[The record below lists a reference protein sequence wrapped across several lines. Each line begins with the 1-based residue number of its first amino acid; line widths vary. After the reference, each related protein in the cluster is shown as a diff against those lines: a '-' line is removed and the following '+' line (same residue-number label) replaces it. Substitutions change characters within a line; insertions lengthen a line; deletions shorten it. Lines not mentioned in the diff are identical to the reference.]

1 MRFLSRSDDTP
12 PVRIRRRRRQQRRMV
27 LGAASAVA
35 VAASAIGA
43 WYIGRDGR
51 IAALTAETQDR
62 IAKAGADLN
71 LVVASVQVEG
81 RQRADR
87 QAILAALG
95 VGRGTPILSVDL
107 DAAKARL
114 ETVPWV
120 RSASIARLLPDTV
133 YVRLTE
139 RTPLALWQHN
149 GKFDLV
155 DQDGNI
161 IINADVAD
169 YPHLPQVVGNG
180 APPAAPDLLRALGSE
195 PGLLAHVT
203 ASVRV
208 GDRRWNIELDNGVVV
223 ALPEKNAE
231 SAWHRLAALEHSDGL
246 LERSVQLVDMRLA
259 DRVVLRVPPDIAKSI
274 IKKGKPAQASPN
286 T

>member
-1 MRFLSRSDDTP
+1 MRFLNRSDDSP
-12 PVRIRRRRRQQRRMV
+12 PVRIRRRRRQQRRVLLAAVSAIV
-27 LGAASAVA
+27 LGGSAA
-35 VAASAIGA
+35 GA

-51 IAALTAETQDR
+51 LTTYTQQAQTR
-62 IAKAGADLN
+62 IADTGADLH
-71 LVVASVQVEG
+71 LTVESVQVEG

-87 QAILAALG
+87 EAILAALG
-95 VGRGTPILSVDL
+95 VSRGTPILSIDL

-120 RSASIARLLPDTV
+120 RNASIERLLPDTL

-139 RTPLALWQHN
+139 RAPLALWQHR

-155 DQDGNI
+155 DQDGNVI
-161 IINADVAD
+161 ANADIGD
-169 YPHLPQVVGNG
+169 YPFLPQVVGDG
-180 APPAAPDLLRALGSE
+180 APAATPDLLKVLASE
-195 PGLLAHVT
+195 PALQAHIT

-208 GDRRWNIELDNGVVV
+208 GGRRWNVQLDNGIEI
-223 ALPEKNAE
+223 ALPETNAA
-231 SAWHRLAALEHSDGL
+231 SAWHRLAALDRSDKL
-246 LERSVQLVDMRLA
+246 LERNVQAIDMRLP

>member
-1 MRFLSRSDDTP
+1 MRFLNRSDDPP
-12 PVRIRRRRRQQRRMV
+12 PVRIRRRRQQQRRV
-27 LGAASAVA
+27 LLAT
-35 VAASAIGA
+35 ASAIVLAGSAATA

-51 IAALTAETQDR
+51 LTAYTQEAQTR
-62 IAKAGADLN
+62 IAEAGADLH
-71 LVVASVQVEG
+71 LTVESVQVEG

-87 QAILAALG
+87 RAILTALG
-95 VGRGTPILSVDL
+95 VARGMPILAVDL
-107 DAAKARL
+107 ESAKARL

-120 RSASIARLLPDTV
+120 RNASIERLLPDTL

-139 RTPLALWQHN
+139 RAPLALWQHQ

-161 IINADVAD
+161 IADADIRD
-169 YPHLPQVVGNG
+169 YPFLPQVVGNG
-180 APPAAPDLLRALGSE
+180 APAAAPDLLKVLTGEPALQ
-195 PGLLAHVT
+195 AHVT

-208 GDRRWNIELDNGVVV
+208 GGRRWDIHLDNGIVVS
-223 ALPEKNAE
+223 LPESNAA
-231 SAWHRLAALEHSDGL
+231 SAWHRLAALDRSDRL
-246 LERSVQLVDMRLA
+246 LERDVQVIDMRLP

-274 IKKGKPAQASPN
+274 IKKGKSAQASPN

>member
-1 MRFLSRSDDTP
+1 MRFLNRSDDSP
-12 PVRIRRRRRQQRRMV
+12 PVRIRRRRRQQRRVLLTAVLAIV
-27 LGAASAVA
+27 LGGSAA
-35 VAASAIGA
+35 GA

-51 IAALTAETQDR
+51 LTTYTQQAQTR
-62 IAKAGADLN
+62 IADTGADLH
-71 LVVASVQVEG
+71 LTVESVQVEG

-87 QAILAALG
+87 GAILAALG
-95 VGRGTPILSVDL
+95 VSRGTPILSIDL

-120 RSASIARLLPDTV
+120 RNASIERLLPDTL

-139 RTPLALWQHN
+139 RAPLALWQHR

-155 DQDGNI
+155 DQDGNVI
-161 IINADVAD
+161 ANADIGD
-169 YPHLPQVVGNG
+169 YPFLPQVVGDG
-180 APPAAPDLLRALGSE
+180 APAATPDLLKVLASE
-195 PGLLAHVT
+195 PALQAHIT

-208 GDRRWNIELDNGVVV
+208 GGRRWNVQLDNGIEI
-223 ALPEKNAE
+223 ALPEINAA
-231 SAWHRLAALEHSDGL
+231 SAWHRLAALDRSDKL
-246 LERSVQLVDMRLA
+246 LERNVQTIDMRLP

>member
-1 MRFLSRSDDTP
+1 MRFLNRSDDPP
-12 PVRIRRRRRQQRRMV
+12 PVRIRRRRQQQRRIV
-27 LGAASAVA
+27 LAAASLLVLAGSAV
-35 VAASAIGA
+35 GA

-51 IAALTAETQDR
+51 LADYTQQAQIR
-62 IAKAGADLN
+62 VAQAGADLH
-71 LVVASVQVEG
+71 LAVESVKVEG

-87 QAILAALG
+87 HAILAALG
-95 VGRGTPILSVDL
+95 VSRGTPILSIDL

-120 RSASIARLLPDTV
+120 RNASIERLLPDTL
-133 YVRLTE
+133 YVRLAE
-139 RTPLALWQHN
+139 RMPLALWQHQ

-161 IINADVAD
+161 IADADIRD
-169 YPHLPQVVGNG
+169 YPFLAQVVGSG
-180 APPAAPDLLRALGSE
+180 APGAAPELLKVLAGEPALQ
-195 PGLLAHVT
+195 AHVT

-208 GDRRWNIELDNGVVV
+208 GGRRWDIHLDNGIVVS
-223 ALPEKNAE
+223 LPESNAAN
-231 SAWHRLAALEHSDGL
+231 AWHRLAALDRSDKL
-246 LERSVQLVDMRLA
+246 LERNVQVVDMRLP
-259 DRVVLRVPPDIAKSI
+259 DRVVLRVPPDVAKSI

>member
-1 MRFLSRSDDTP
+1 MQFLNRSDDPP
-12 PVRIRRRRRQQRRMV
+12 PVRIRRRRQQQRRMLLAV
-27 LGAASAVA
+27 GSAVVLA
-35 VAASAIGA
+35 GSAAGA

-51 IAALTAETQDR
+51 IAAFATQTQER
-62 IAKAGADLN
+62 VASAGADLD
-71 LVVASVQVEG
+71 LTVKSVQVEG
-81 RQRADR
+81 RGRADK

-95 VGRGTPILSVDL
+95 AARGTPILSVDL

-120 RSASIARLLPDTV
+120 RSASIERLLPDTL

-139 RTPLALWQHN
+139 RAPLALWQHR

-155 DQDGNI
+155 DQDGNVI
-161 IINADVAD
+161 ADGDIGD
-169 YPHLPQVVGNG
+169 YPFLPQVVGDG
-180 APPAAPDLLRALGSE
+180 APAATPDLLKVLAGEPALQ
-195 PGLLAHVT
+195 AHVT

-208 GDRRWNIELDNGVVV
+208 GGRRWDIHLDNGILVS
-223 ALPEKNAE
+223 LPENSAA
-231 SAWHRLAALEHSDGL
+231 SAWHRLAALDRSDRL
-246 LERSVQLVDMRLA
+246 LERAVQVVDMRLP

-274 IKKGKPAQASPN
+274 FKKGKPAQASPN

>member
-1 MRFLSRSDDTP
+1 MRFLNRSDDPP
-12 PVRIRRRRRQQRRMV
+12 PVRIRRRRRQRRRV
-27 LGAASAVA
+27 LLTAASVVVLAGS
-35 VAASAIGA
+35 AAGA

-51 IAALTAETQDR
+51 IAAFTAETQER
-62 IAKAGADLN
+62 IAQKGADLN
-71 LVVASVQVEG
+71 LVVESVQVEG
-81 RQRADR
+81 RQRADK

-95 VGRGTPILSVDL
+95 VSRGTPILSVDL

-120 RSASIARLLPDTV
+120 RNASIERLLPDTL

-139 RTPLALWQHN
+139 RAPLALWQHR

-155 DQDGNI
+155 DQDGNVI
-161 IINADVAD
+161 ANADIRD
-169 YPHLPQVVGNG
+169 YPFLPQVVGDD
-180 APPAAPDLLRALGSE
+180 APAATPDLLKVLAGEPALQ
-195 PGLLAHVT
+195 AHVT

-208 GDRRWNIELDNGVVV
+208 GGRRWNIQLDNGIEV
-223 ALPEKNAE
+223 ALPENNAA
-231 SAWHRLAALEHSDGL
+231 SAWHRLAALDRSDKL
-246 LERSVQLVDMRLA
+246 LERNVQLIDMRLP

>member
-1 MRFLSRSDDTP
+1 MRLMNRSDDPP
-12 PVRIRRRRRQQRRMV
+12 PVRIRRRRQRQRRIMLAAAALVV
-27 LGAASAVA
+27 LAGSAG
-35 VAASAIGA
+35 GA
-43 WYIGRDGR
+43 WYVGRDGGLAAYAQQVQTR
-51 IAALTAETQDR
+51 IAQ
-62 IAKAGADLN
+62 AGADLH
-71 LVVASVQVEG
+71 LTVESVQVEG
-81 RQRADR
+81 RQRSDA

-95 VGRGTPILSVDL
+95 VSRGTPILSVDL

-120 RSASIARLLPDTV
+120 RNASIERLLPDTL

-139 RTPLALWQHN
+139 RAPLALWQHQ

-161 IINADVAD
+161 IADADIRD
-169 YPHLPQVVGNG
+169 YPFLPQVVGNSAPG
-180 APPAAPDLLRALGSE
+180 ATPDLLKALAGE
-195 PGLLAHVT
+195 PALEAHVT

-208 GDRRWNIELDNGVVV
+208 AGRRWDIHLDNGVVV
-223 ALPEKNAE
+223 SLPENNAA
-231 SAWHRLAALEHSDGL
+231 SAWHRLAALDRSDRL
-246 LERSVQLVDMRLA
+246 LEREVQIIDMRLP

>member
-1 MRFLSRSDDTP
+1 MRFLNRSDDPP
-12 PVRIRRRRRQQRRMV
+12 PVRIRRRRQQQRRV
-27 LGAASAVA
+27 LLAAVSAVVLAGSAAS
-35 VAASAIGA
+35 A

-51 IAALTAETQDR
+51 LAAFTAQTQER
-62 IAKAGADLN
+62 IASTGADLD
-71 LVVASVQVEG
+71 LTVKSVQVEG

-95 VGRGTPILSVDL
+95 VSRGAPILSLDL

-120 RSASIARLLPDTV
+120 RSASIERLLPDTLFI
-133 YVRLTE
+133 RLTE
-139 RTPLALWQHN
+139 RAPLALWQHD

-155 DQDGNI
+155 DQDGTI
-161 IINADVAD
+161 IADADIGD
-169 YPHLPQVVGNG
+169 YPFLPQVVGND
-180 APPAAPDLLRALGSE
+180 APAATPDLLKVLAGE
-195 PGLLAHVT
+195 PTLQAHVT

-208 GDRRWNIELDNGVVV
+208 GGRRWDIHLDNGIVVS
-223 ALPEKNAE
+223 LPENNAA
-231 SAWHRLAALEHSDGL
+231 SAWHHLAALDRSDRL
-246 LERSVQLVDMRLA
+246 LERDVQFIDMRLP